1 MTIQCCMCKRVRV
14 GDGWESSHEAHA
26 TPSSTYCPVCFD
38 RYSRELA
45 VEREAYRRDRA
56 ALAERAAV

>member
-14 GDGWESSHEAHA
+14 GDDWEAPHESHA

-38 RYSRELA
+38 RYSRQLA
-45 VEREAYRRDRA
+45 AEREAFRQDRSIVTA
-56 ALAERAAV
+56 RCAV

>member
-14 GDGWESSHEAHA
+14 GDGWETPNEPQS
-26 TPSSTYCPVCFD
+26 TPSSTYCPACFD

-45 VEREAYRRDRA
+45 LEREAYRQDC
-56 ALAERAAV
+56 AVLTARTAV